1 MATEYLEQTVREAP
15 QIEAYKLGL
24 LEAAKKQSELPMN
37 LPAYQTAGL
46 SPTQQQ
52 AAQLA
57 QSGLGSYQPYLDAA
71 GMGVAQGQNLAQ
83 TGARGLA
90 GINVNPE
97 FTAAQN
103 AMQAG
108 LTTTGQ
114 LPAYAE
120 AAGMGYDQ
128 VGAGAQTLA
137 QGVNTAGQFT
147 QANLAPSQA
156 LLQTAAQRTAA
167 VNPQF
172 NPANAAIGAGLATGQ
187 QAIGMASQAPGMAGF
202 GQGIGSGYQAAL
214 QSQQATQQPGFATAS
229 QALAGGIG
237 GLQAGT
243 NQFSADQTQ
252 QFMNPYQQQ
261 VIDESIRQINR
272 QGDIAQQNLAAQAV
286 RAGAFGGTREGVQ
299 QAELERA
306 LSEQRNA
313 AIVGGL
319 QSGYNQSQQTA
330 QQAFEAQQQRQQ
342 AAGQGIGAIGSQ
354 FGQLAA
360 TQAGLGQQAGQ
371 MLQAAGQGQLG
382 AASQQAGLQQQGAQM
397 LANQAGLQANI
408 AGQQAGLGQQAAQQ
422 LAQAGQLQTSVAG
435 QQGQLGL
442 AAAQQQFQEAGFD
455 SATAMQMAQ
464 LQQTQQQQAAQ
475 QSQLY
480 SGIGSLYG
488 QQAATQ
494 AGLGQQA
501 AQQYGQAAQ
510 LQTGTT
516 AQQAQLQQQAAQ
528 LAAQQGSL
536 GVQAGQALGGITAQ
550 GAQFGLAGANQLA
563 GIGSTLGQQA
573 TQQTQLGQA
582 GAQLQ
587 GQLGSQQAQMGLL
600 PAQIASQQANIAGQ
614 GAQLYGSLGQGIGA
628 LGAQRA
634 GVDYQTGMG
643 IGQLGSTIGQLGV
656 QQAALGQANQQMGM
670 ADVSMLSQLG
680 GLEQQ
685 AEQQRLEAQRATTL
699 QQTMSP
705 YQQLGF
711 LSDIY
716 KGAPSSQMTLSAQT
730 APSTSPLTQA
740 VGLGI
745 SGLSA
750 AAGAQKLF
758 G

>member
-1 MATEYLEQTVREAP
+1 MATEYLEQTVREEP
-15 QIEAYKLGL
+15 RIEAYKLGL

-97 FTAAQN
+97 FMAAQN
-103 AMQAG
+103 AMQTG
-108 LTTTGQ
+108 LAAAGQ

-286 RAGAFGGTREGVQ
+286 RAGA
-299 QAELERA
+299 LE
-306 LSEQRNA
+306 EP
-313 AIVGGL
+313 
-319 QSGYNQSQQTA
+319 
-330 QQAFEAQQQRQQ
+330 EK
-342 AAGQGIGAIGSQ
+342 
-354 FGQLAA
+354 
-360 TQAGLGQQAGQ
+360 
-371 MLQAAGQGQLG
+371 
-382 AASQQAGLQQQGAQM
+382 
-397 LANQAGLQANI
+397 
-408 AGQQAGLGQQAAQQ
+408 
-422 LAQAGQLQTSVAG
+422 
-435 QQGQLGL
+435 
-442 AAAQQQFQEAGFD
+442 E
-455 SATAMQMAQ
+455 
-464 LQQTQQQQAAQ
+464 
-475 QSQLY
+475 
-480 SGIGSLYG
+480 
-488 QQAATQ
+488 
-494 AGLGQQA
+494 
-501 AQQYGQAAQ
+501 
-510 LQTGTT
+510 
-516 AQQAQLQQQAAQ
+516 
-528 LAAQQGSL
+528 
-536 GVQAGQALGGITAQ
+536 
-550 GAQFGLAGANQLA
+550 
-563 GIGSTLGQQA
+563 
-573 TQQTQLGQA
+573 
-582 GAQLQ
+582 
-587 GQLGSQQAQMGLL
+587 
-600 PAQIASQQANIAGQ
+600 
-614 GAQLYGSLGQGIGA
+614 
-628 LGAQRA
+628 
-634 GVDYQTGMG
+634 
-643 IGQLGSTIGQLGV
+643 
-656 QQAALGQANQQMGM
+656 
-670 ADVSMLSQLG
+670 
-680 GLEQQ
+680 
-685 AEQQRLEAQRATTL
+685 
-699 QQTMSP
+699 
-705 YQQLGF
+705 
-711 LSDIY
+711 
-716 KGAPSSQMTLSAQT
+716 
-730 APSTSPLTQA
+730 STSRA
-740 VGLGI
+740 
-745 SGLSA
+745 
-750 AAGAQKLF
+750 
-758 G
+758 

>member
-1 MATEYLEQTVREAP
+1 
-15 QIEAYKLGL
+15 
-24 LEAAKKQSELPMN
+24 MN

-97 FTAAQN
+97 FMAAQN
-103 AMQAG
+103 AMQTG
-108 LTTTGQ
+108 LAAAGQ

-360 TQAGLGQQAGQ
+360 TQAGLGQQA
-371 MLQAAGQGQLG
+371 
-382 AASQQAGLQQQGAQM
+382 
-397 LANQAGLQANI
+397 
-408 AGQQAGLGQQAAQQ
+408 
-422 LAQAGQLQTSVAG
+422 
-435 QQGQLGL
+435 
-442 AAAQQQFQEAGFD
+442 
-455 SATAMQMAQ
+455 
-464 LQQTQQQQAAQ
+464 
-475 QSQLY
+475 
-480 SGIGSLYG
+480 
-488 QQAATQ
+488 
-494 AGLGQQA
+494 

-550 GAQFGLAGANQLA
+550 GAQLGLAGANQLA